1 MMLNMN
7 VKNLMILWM
16 YGFLNTMETCIW
28 KMQHVYIFG
37 TNKPLKSFRGKVV
50 AVWHRFDDVEDKWIV
65 SLNGEDIAEE
75 KILGDISFQEQFFY
89 GKLYK

>member
-1 MMLNMN
+1 MPDR
-7 VKNLMILWM
+7 VI
-16 YGFLNTMETCIW
+16 
-28 KMQHVYIFG
+28 
-37 TNKPLKSFRGKVV
+37 

-75 KILGDISFQEQFFY
+75 KILDDILFQEQFFH